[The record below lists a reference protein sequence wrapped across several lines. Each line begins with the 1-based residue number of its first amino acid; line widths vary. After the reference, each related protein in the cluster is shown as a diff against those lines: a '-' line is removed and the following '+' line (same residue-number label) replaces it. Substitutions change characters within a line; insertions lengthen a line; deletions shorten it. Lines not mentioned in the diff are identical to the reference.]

1 MGESIEDR
9 LRKIFDDIDEIKSN
23 LATVVDKLE
32 VVSGKA
38 KGFDAI
44 NAKLDQVVDE
54 LNDINL
60 RIGE

>member
-38 KGFDAI
+38 KGFDAV